1 VRIHHHDPETVDRQE
16 LLTIPRRWETIEAHQ
31 AQGGKIA
38 AVFPIH
44 YPRALFR
51 AFDLLP
57 VEVWG
62 PPAIDPGLGV
72 THIQPYI
79 CSVVRNGLAFLLA
92 GGLDVADVI
101 VVPHTCDSLQ
111 GLGSILLDF
120 VRPRSL
126 VLPLYLPRGRR
137 ESDLDFLTA
146 ELRAAYRQLET
157 STGRAPA
164 PEGLLAAV
172 HREEAADAH
181 LAELHLAR
189 RHLGLSNSDFYR
201 LIRSREYLPAEAF
214 TRLAQQALS
223 HPGPPD
229 PRPAVPILLSG
240 IIPEPPTL
248 LDAIADL
255 GGAVVGDDLASC
267 GRRLYP
273 PGRSDDPF
281 RRMAERIIHA
291 PPDPMRGSPI
301 QDRARHL
308 LDLAD
313 RTGARSVIF
322 YEVKFC
328 EPELFDLPLLQRE
341 LQGAGIP
348 SVIIEADLND
358 SLSGQTLTRIGA
370 LLEMLA

>member
-1 VRIHHHDPETVDRQE
+1 MDGDGP
-16 LLTIPRRWETIEAHQ
+16 LTIPSRWEAIEAHQ
-31 AQGGKIA
+31 AQGGRIA

-62 PPAIDPGLGV
+62 PPAIDPGPGA
-72 THIQPYI
+72 THIQSYI

-120 VRPRSL
+120 IQPQAS
-126 VLPLYLPRGRR
+126 VLTLYLPRGRR
-137 ESDLDFLTA
+137 ESDLDFLVD
-146 ELRAAYRQLET
+146 ELRAAYWQLE
-157 STGRAPA
+157 SWAGRAPSPPA
-164 PEGLLAAV
+164 LLAAI

-181 LAELHLAR
+181 LAELYLER

-201 LIRSREYLPAEAF
+201 LIRSREYLPAESF
-214 TRLAQQALS
+214 SRLAQQALS
-223 HPGPPD
+223 HTSHPD
-229 PRPAVPILLSG
+229 LRSGISILLSG
-240 IIPEPPTL
+240 IVPEPLTL
-248 LDAIADL
+248 MDAITEL
-255 GGAVVGDDLASC
+255 GGEVVGDDLASC

-273 PGRSDDPF
+273 PGQSNEPF

-313 RTGARSVIF
+313 RTGARGVIF
-322 YEVKFC
+322 CEIKFC
-328 EPELFDLPLLQRE
+328 EPELFDLPYLRQE

-348 SVIIEADLND
+348 SVIVEIDLND
-358 SLSGQTLTRIGA
+358 PLSQQVLTRIGA
-370 LLEMLA
+370 FLEMLG

>member
-1 VRIHHHDPETVDRQE
+1 MDHRE
-16 LLTIPRRWETIEAHQ
+16 LLTIPRRWEAIEAHQ
-31 AQGGKIA
+31 ARGGQIA

-44 YPRALFR
+44 YPRALLR

-62 PPAIDPGLGV
+62 PPTIDPGPAA
-72 THIQPYI
+72 THVQPYI
-79 CSVVRNGLAFLLA
+79 CSIVRNGLAFLLA

-111 GLGSILLDF
+111 GLASILLDF
-120 VRPRSL
+120 VRPQSR

-137 ESDLDFLTA
+137 ESDLDFLTD
-146 ELRAAYRQLET
+146 ELRAAYRQLE
-157 STGRAPA
+157 SCTGRAPA
-164 PEGLLAAV
+164 PQELLAAS
-172 HREEAADAH
+172 HREEAADAR
-181 LAELHLAR
+181 LAELYLER
-189 RHLGLSNSDFYR
+189 RHLGLSNLDFYR
-201 LIRSREYLPAEAF
+201 LIRSREYLPAERF
-214 TRLAQQALS
+214 TQLADQALA
-223 HPGPPD
+223 HPSLAD
-229 PRPAVPILLSG
+229 PRPGIPILLSG
-240 IIPEPPTL
+240 IVPEPLTL
-248 LDAIADL
+248 MDAIAEL
-255 GGAVVGDDLASC
+255 GGEVVGDDLASG

-273 PGRSDDPF
+273 PGRSDEPF

-313 RTGARSVIF
+313 RTGARGVIF

-358 SLSGQTLTRIGA
+358 SLSGQTLTRLGA
-370 LLEMLA
+370 FLEMLA